1 MILNVFPHDLLQK
14 DHFTIP
20 SDGAPES
27 RDTHGGSPLESPGK
41 GLIDWKN
48 EAFHPEKHWGGS
60 RCQSMNMPAGDAGS
74 IFPCSNPSIQAP
86 EKQIVRSA

>member
-41 GLIDWKN
+41 GLID
-48 EAFHPEKHWGGS
+48 
-60 RCQSMNMPAGDAGS
+60 
-74 IFPCSNPSIQAP
+74 
-86 EKQIVRSA
+86 